1 MEVEP
6 GADFGSDTDEL
17 LYRAAQEA
25 LRNVEAHAGA
35 AHVRL
40 TVRREGDRAVM
51 EVTDDGR
58 GIVEGEAE
66 RARAGGHMGLSILSD
81 IVRDGGGELSVGP
94 NNGSGT
100 VVRVEA
106 VIA

>member
-1 MEVEP
+1 
-6 GADFGSDTDEL
+6 

-40 TVRREGDRAVM
+40 TVRREEDRAVM

-58 GIVEGEAE
+58 GIAEDDAE

-81 IVRDGGGELSVGP
+81 IVRDGGGALSVGP
-94 NNGSGT
+94 NDGAGT